1 MIRFSTSVKNARL
14 AAIAGAI
21 DAGDSPASFVV
32 YSGTRPSPGAAVTDQ
47 VALVTLV
54 MPQPF
59 AADLSGGVLT
69 GAAFEEVM
77 ADADGEATWSRLVD
91 GEGAWVM
98 DLDVGI
104 EGSGADVTI
113 SSTTIYRGILTRISR
128 MVFAEG

>member
-1 MIRFSTSVKNARL
+1 MISFSTSVKNARL

-32 YSGTRPSPGAAVTDQ
+32 YSGTRLLPGAAVTDQ
-47 VALVTLV
+47 VALATLEV
-54 MPQPF
+54 PQPF
-59 AADLSGGVLT
+59 AADLSAGVLT

-128 MVFAEG
+128 MIFAEG

>member
-1 MIRFSTSVKNARL
+1 MISFSTSVKNARL
-14 AAIAGAI
+14 AAIATAI
-21 DAGDSPASFVV
+21 DVGDSPASFVV

-69 GAAFEEVM
+69 GAVFEEVM
-77 ADADGEATWSRLVD
+77 ADADGEATWARLVD

>member
-1 MIRFSTSVKNARL
+1 
-14 AAIAGAI
+14 
-21 DAGDSPASFVV
+21 
-32 YSGTRPSPGAAVTDQ
+32 
-47 VALVTLV
+47 
-54 MPQPF
+54 
-59 AADLSGGVLT
+59 
-69 GAAFEEVM
+69 M

>member
-1 MIRFSTSVKNARL
+1 MISFSTSVKDARL

-47 VALVTLV
+47 VALATLEV
-54 MPQPF
+54 PQPF

-69 GAAFEEVM
+69 GAGFEEVM
-77 ADADGEATWSRLVD
+77 ADADGEATWARLVD

>member
-1 MIRFSTSVKNARL
+1 MISFSTSVKNARL

-47 VALVTLV
+47 VALATLEV
-54 MPQPF
+54 PQPF
-59 AADLSGGVLT
+59 AADISSGVLT
-69 GAAFEEVM
+69 GAGFEEVM
-77 ADADGEATWSRLVD
+77 ADADGEATWARLVD
-91 GEGAWVM
+91 GEGGWVM

-128 MVFAEG
+128 MIFAEG